1 MDNQIYSII
10 PIRRYAYQDR
20 TGHKHLCCNQH
31 IEMLLYSRL
40 RPTKLALLLTAGKQL
55 QVFVALLLLLS
66 IVVLQQRVQIQP
78 LPLEAVQRLL
88 QLQKALQL
96 NAEHNLTQLGEHN
109 HLQQE
114 DTLVKQPQD
123 LLDIY
128 SHNILD
134 SPQMSAVQQW
144 PHGIRYVLGDLFP
157 WYPPKKLKYGK
168 PRLGESTLT

>member
-1 MDNQIYSII
+1 
-10 PIRRYAYQDR
+10 
-20 TGHKHLCCNQH
+20 
-31 IEMLLYSRL
+31 MLPYSRL
-40 RPTKLALLLTAGKQL
+40 RPKLTWLLTAGKQL
-55 QVFVALLLLLS
+55 QVFFALLLLLS
-66 IVVLQQRVQIQP
+66 IVVLQQRVQIHP
-78 LPLEAVQRLL
+78 LPLEGVQRLL
-88 QLQKALQL
+88 QLQKPLQL

-109 HLQQE
+109 HLQQK

>member
-1 MDNQIYSII
+1 MDSVCALFYVFYWVFPRAKSKHTKSK
-10 PIRRYAYQDR
+10 RRGRKDSFLSFDDANKFVQ
-20 TGHKHLCCNQH
+20 
-31 IEMLLYSRL
+31 LLTTLS
-40 RPTKLALLLTAGKQL
+40 TTIHGNHSGEILALRGGSLGPCVT
-55 QVFVALLLLLS
+55 FHYP
-66 IVVLQQRVQIQP
+66 QIQYDVC
-78 LPLEAVQRLL
+78 A
-88 QLQKALQL
+88 
-96 NAEHNLTQLGEHN
+96 HDLTQLDEHN
-109 HLQQE
+109 HLQQK

-168 PRLGESTLT
+168 PRFNLIGESTLT